1 MCFSYIYPNASSISS
16 LTADYKQKAET
27 LAANERK
34 YDTLKASVMEAT
46 NVDLTGSKEMY
57 KPMDAGLD
65 AESIV
70 AGQFNEILGLLRA
83 NAIKARSVD
92 YNYNPPEDP
101 FVKGA
106 GNKVSACHVTL
117 QLVANYKNFESFLR
131 DLYKHEHFL
140 DIAKVEIL
148 PYEKNKTIL
157 LINCQIYL
165 YAKKV

>member
-1 MCFSYIYPNASSISS
+1 ME
-16 LTADYKQKAET
+16 QKYEA
-27 LAANERK
+27 
-34 YDTLKASVMEAT
+34 LKASMMESQADELES
-46 NVDLTGSKEMY
+46 VKDMY
-57 KPMDAGLD
+57 KPMDEGLD

-83 NAIKARSVD
+83 NTIKARSVD
-92 YNYNPPEDP
+92 YNYNPPEDE

-106 GNKVSACHVTL
+106 GSKVSACHVTL
-117 QLVANYKNFESFLR
+117 ELIATYKNFENFLR

-157 LINCQIYL
+157 LIKCKILL
-165 YAKKV
+165 YAKKS